1 MATSKIILY
10 NTNITPDRN
19 CVVDNFTTYLSN
31 CFQSEIENFQ
41 YQKIQLSMRIKIENP
56 QTYFPENAFNYVG
69 IKNSDNN
76 KTFYYFIV
84 GEPRWLSANA
94 TELTLYMDTIN
105 TFRDNLVWTSKTH
118 ITRQHKDRYYKDSK
132 TADGSFTY
140 VERYIDDYDEGLNPV
155 KYLSYEQK
163 IVNDKI
169 NVNWYLI
176 YRNKEAISADTVVPI
191 ECQCCASV
199 PLQTNA
205 TVRNGLNESDVPN
218 KSSVLILAYDNAT
231 DFVYTT
237 ASGTSYTIGKKQ
249 TYKGLLL
256 VKYDGQR
263 DFSAFGLTNV
273 GDIQN
278 KTFENNRT
286 TTVLENYTVNCHQF
300 TGEIIIGTISYPD
313 AIDKVLT
320 ETNETFTIGSS
331 ILKSIDDVDKTDTKL
346 VKIIKMPYAPFE
358 ISQTN
363 NKLDIPSG
371 WQFINGFLVPN
382 DLGIEFI
389 TTVGIATMATGRAV
403 IKNTDLKN
411 YKNTTAQS
419 AYEFRPTQAEPKL
432 LHSAFHIE
440 RYLYDNFDKE
450 LLLERYIPNNDPI
463 DKVVIKFKQSNNIS
477 SNSLFDFS
485 FPDGTYKKI
494 NLYDN
499 YLNVNRTNEL
509 ALYNSDYLNYIRNG
523 YNYDRK
529 VLAQQTG
536 SNWLGVGIS
545 AASAVASFVFS
556 TNPVSAAAGISF
568 VSQTITSI
576 ANAINQ
582 SISGEEALRQKLDEY
597 KDRAASVSNTTD
609 LDLLSYY
616 NGNRLWLTREDISES
631 LRDGIYNL
639 FRLTGYGCDKYEV
652 PVTNTRVWYNYI
664 QCSPDFNEAQWLYGK
679 EVLDDIKSRYQTGV
693 TNYHAVDSE
702 YDWNQEKE
710 NYETW
715 LVTNT

>member
-19 CVVDNFTTYLSN
+19 CLVDEFTTYLSN
-31 CFQSEIENFQ
+31 CLKSEIDNFQ
-41 YQKIQLSMRIKIENP
+41 YQKIQMNMKIKIENA
-56 QTYFPENAFNYVG
+56 QTYFPQNSFNYVG
-69 IKNSDNN
+69 IKNSDSD
-76 KTFYYFIV
+76 KTYYYFIV
-84 GEPRWLSANA
+84 GEPRWLSANT
-94 TELTLYMDTIN
+94 TELTLYMDTVN
-105 TFRDNLVWTSKTH
+105 TFNGNLTWTSKTH

-132 TADGSFTY
+132 TADSSFTY
-140 VERYIDDYDEGLNPV
+140 VERYIDDYDEGINPV

-163 IVNDKI
+163 ILNDKI
-169 NVNWYLI
+169 NMNWYLI
-176 YRNKEAISADTVVPI
+176 YRNKKDVSTNTVVPI
-191 ECQCCASV
+191 ECQCCGSIQ
-199 PLQTNA
+199 LQTNA

-218 KSSVLILAYDNAT
+218 KSSVLILAYDNNA

-237 ASGTSYTIGKKQ
+237 AAGKSYTIGRKQ

-263 DFSAFGLTNV
+263 DFSAFGLTVV
-273 GDIQN
+273 GETQN
-278 KTFENNRT
+278 ITFENNRA
-286 TTVLENYTVNCHQF
+286 TTVLQNYTLNCHQF
-300 TGEIIIGTISYPD
+300 TGEIIKGTISYPD
-313 AIDKVLT
+313 AVDKVLA
-320 ETNETFTIGSS
+320 ETNETYTIGSS
-331 ILKSIDDVDKTDTKL
+331 TLKCIDDVDKTDTKL

-358 ISQTN
+358 ISMTK

-371 WQFINGFLVPN
+371 WRFINGFLVPN

-389 TTVGIATMATGRAV
+389 TTVGIAAMATGRV
-403 IKNTDLKN
+403 VFQNTDLRN

-419 AYEFRPTQAEPKL
+419 VYEYMPTQAEPKL
-432 LHSAFHIE
+432 LHSAFHTE

-450 LLLERYIPNNDPI
+450 LLLERYIPNSNPV

-485 FPDGTYKKI
+485 FPDGTYKKVS
-494 NLYDN
+494 LYDN

-523 YNYDRK
+523 YNYDK
-529 VLAQQTG
+529 KALEQQKA
-536 SNWLGVGIS
+536 SNWIGFGIS
-545 AASAVASFVFS
+545 AASTLASFVFS
-556 TNPVSAAAGISF
+556 ANPITAAAGISF
-568 VSQTITSI
+568 ASQTIASL
-576 ANAINQ
+576 ANSINQ
-582 SISGEEALRQKLDEY
+582 SVSGEAAIQQKLNDY
-597 KDRAASVSNTTD
+597 KNRAASVTNTTD

-616 NGNRLWLTREDISES
+616 NGNRLWLTREDISDS

-664 QCSPDFNEAQWLYGK
+664 QCSPNIDEKQWLYGK
-679 EVLDDIKSRYQTGV
+679 DILDDIKSRYQTGV
-693 TNYHAVDSE
+693 TRYHAVDGE

-710 NYETW
+710 NFETW
-715 LVTNT
+715 LVETA

>member
-41 YQKIQLSMRIKIENP
+41 YQKIQLNMRIKIENP
-56 QTYFPENAFNYVG
+56 QTYFPESAFNYVG

-118 ITRQHKDRYYKDSK
+118 ITRQHKDRYYKNSK
-132 TADGSFTY
+132 TSDSLFTY

-163 IVNDKI
+163 IINDKI
-169 NVNWYLI
+169 NMNWYLI
-176 YRNKEAISADTVVPI
+176 YRNQQDVTTSTTVPI
-191 ECQCCASV
+191 ECQCCGSV
-199 PLQTNA
+199 PIDVNTSQDGINP
-205 TVRNGLNESDVPN
+205 ESIPEA
-218 KSSVLILAYDNAT
+218 SSIFILSSDNTAPFT
-231 DFVYTT
+231 YTT
-237 ASGTSYTIGKKQ
+237 AGGTSYTIGSPDTY
-249 TYKGLLL
+249 TYKGLLIEKL
-256 VKYDGQR
+256 VDQP
-263 DFSAFGLTNV
+263 GLTVTGLTDTNN
-273 GDIQN
+273 N
-278 KTFENNRT
+278 KELEANRT
-286 TTVLENYTVNCHQF
+286 SRLLEGENLTCHQF
-300 TGEIIIGTISYPD
+300 NRIIPAGISYSE
-313 AIDKVLT
+313 AVSKVST
-320 ETNETFTIGSS
+320 EANYTYSIGKVVVT
-331 ILKSIDDVDKTDTKL
+331 LKCIDDVDRTDTKL
-346 VKIIKMPYAPFE
+346 VKIIKLPYAPFALDL
-358 ISQTN
+358 TKGVLDTPLGWRVVN
-363 NKLDIPSG
+363 NFFVLK
-371 WQFINGFLVPN
+371 
-382 DLGIEFI
+382 DLNTEFV
-389 TTVGIATMATGRAV
+389 TTVGVAAMATGRAV
-403 IKNTDLKN
+403 FDKTDLKN
-411 YKNTTAQS
+411 YKTITAQS
-419 AYEFRPTQAEPKL
+419 RYEDRPTQVEPKL
-432 LHSAFHIE
+432 LHSAFHTE

-545 AASAVASFVFS
+545 AVSAVASFVFS

-679 EVLDDIKSRYQTGV
+679 EVLDDIKNRYQTGV

>member
-41 YQKIQLSMRIKIENP
+41 YQKIQLNMRIKIENP
-56 QTYFPENAFNYVG
+56 QTYFPESAFNYVG

-176 YRNKEAISADTVVPI
+176 YRNKEAVSANTIVPI
-191 ECQCCASV
+191 ECQCCGSI
-199 PLQTNA
+199 PLTIGVAQ
-205 TVRNGLNESDVPN
+205 NGLDPEKIPQNTSILVL
-218 KSSVLILAYDNAT
+218 SSDNAA
-231 DFVYTT
+231 DFIYTT
-237 ASGTSYTIGKKQ
+237 TSGESYTIGKTQ
-249 TYKGLLL
+249 VYRALLF
-256 VKYDGQR
+256 VKR
-263 DFSAFGLTNV
+263 TSNSFTVSGLTKD
-273 GDIQN
+273 GGITN
-278 KTFENNRT
+278 KDFEANRT
-286 TTVLENYTVNCHQF
+286 TVALKGQTLKCHQF
-300 TGEIIIGTISYPD
+300 NNQIISRSISSSD
-313 AIDKVLT
+313 ADDKVAQEANDTYTLGT
-320 ETNETFTIGSS
+320 ATDT
-331 ILKSIDDVDKTDTKL
+331 LKSIDDVDKTDIKL

-358 ISQTN
+358 ITLTGQN
-363 NKLDIPSG
+363 LDLPKG
-371 WQFINGFLVPN
+371 WKVVNGFLVPN
-382 DLGIEFI
+382 DLGIEFL
-389 TTVGIATMATGRAV
+389 TTAGVAAMATGRAV
-403 IKNTDLKN
+403 FQNTDLKN
-411 YKNTTAQS
+411 YKNVTAQS
-419 AYEFRPTQAEPKL
+419 TYEFRLTQAEPKL
-432 LHSAFHIE
+432 LHSAFHTE

-450 LLLERYIPNNDPI
+450 LLLERYIPNNDPV

-485 FPDGTYKKI
+485 FPNGTYKKT

-523 YNYDRK
+523 YNYDKK
-529 VLAQQTG
+529 VLAQQQLSSG
-536 SNWLGVGIS
+536 LGVVINL
-545 AASAVASFVFS
+545 ASSIASFAL
-556 TNPVSAAAGISF
+556 TANPISAAAGITF
-568 VSQTITSI
+568 ASQTIVSLANSI
-576 ANAINQ
+576 TQ
-582 SISGEEALRQKLDEY
+582 TVQGEESLRQKLDNS

-664 QCSPDFNEAQWLYGK
+664 QCSPEFNEAQWLYGK
-679 EVLDDIKSRYQTGV
+679 EVLDDIKNRYQTGV